1 MDLYD
6 LIIQELEIKKS
17 LAALIYLIER
27 GRELEFTANG
37 IEYFLSRDHAA
48 KYVSLWNK
56 HTEQSFDSIEEL
68 IENAIVED
76 RTFMSVWNTIKIETL
91 F

>member
-6 LIIQELEIKKS
+6 LIIHELEIKKS

-27 GRELEFTANG
+27 GRELEFTVNG
-37 IEYFLSRDHAA
+37 KEYFLSRDHAE

-56 HTEQSFDSIEEL
+56 HHEQSFNSIEEL
-68 IENAIVED
+68 IENAIIED
-76 RTFMSVWNTIKIETL
+76 RAFISVWNNVKIETI

>member
-6 LIIQELEIKKS
+6 SIIHELEIKKS

-27 GRELEFTANG
+27 GRELEFTVNG
-37 IEYFLSRDHAA
+37 MEYFLSRDHAT

-56 HTEQSFDSIEEL
+56 HNEQSFDSIEEL
-68 IENAIVED
+68 IENAIIED
-76 RTFMSVWNTIKIETL
+76 RTFISVWNTVKIETL

>member
-6 LIIQELEIKKS
+6 LIIHELEVKKS

-27 GRELEFTANG
+27 GRELEFTVNG
-37 IEYFLSRDHAA
+37 MEYFLYRDHAA

-56 HTEQSFDSIEEL
+56 HHEQSFDSIEEL
-68 IENAIVED
+68 IENAIVGNGV
-76 RTFMSVWNTIKIETL
+76 FISVWNTVKIETL